1 MFNRHKSMNRNEDIE
16 IIPEYE
22 EDEDADD
29 EDLVNLRENTEQ
41 QINLLGNHQQG
52 SMNSMVSS
60 SNLEEPDN
68 I

>member
-1 MFNRHKSMNRNEDIE
+1 MNRNEDIE

-41 QINLLGNHQQG
+41 QINLLGNH
-52 SMNSMVSS
+52 
-60 SNLEEPDN
+60 
-68 I
+68 